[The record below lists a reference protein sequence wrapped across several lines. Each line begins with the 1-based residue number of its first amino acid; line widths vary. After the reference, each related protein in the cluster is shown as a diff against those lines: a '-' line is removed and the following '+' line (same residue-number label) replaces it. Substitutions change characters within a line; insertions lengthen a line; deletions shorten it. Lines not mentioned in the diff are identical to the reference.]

1 MNAPHLVYFSDPMC
15 SWCWGFATVI
25 EAIDEVWGET
35 LPIRVVMGGLRPGTT
50 EPMTDQAKTDMRGYW
65 RQVTEAS
72 GQPFGPSGVDA
83 PGFVYDTDPAARAVV
98 LVRRADPAQAIPFL
112 HAVQRAFYAGGL
124 DVTQPAV
131 LANLAADFGLEP
143 ESFAA
148 ELASEAIKQETWRDY
163 AISQGAG
170 VRGFPTLILGPQAD
184 GTYVAISRGFQ
195 PLGDVLPAIA
205 ARLAAAA

>member
-1 MNAPHLVYFSDPMC
+1 MNAQHLVYFSDPMC

-25 EAIDEVWGET
+25 EAIGDVWGET
-35 LPIRVVMGGLRPGTT
+35 LPVRVVMGGLRPGTT
-50 EPMTDQAKTDMRGYW
+50 EPMTDQAKIDMRGYW

-72 GQPFGPSGVDA
+72 GQPFGPSGADA

-98 LVRRADPAQAIPFL
+98 LVRRDDPAQTIPFL
-112 HAVQRAFYAGGL
+112 HAVQRGFYAGGL
-124 DVTQPAV
+124 DVTRPAV
-131 LANLAADFGLEP
+131 LASLAADFGHEP

-148 ELASEAIKQETWRDY
+148 ELQSEAVKQETWRDY
-163 AISQGAG
+163 AIAQGAG

-195 PLGDVLPAIA
+195 PSADVLPAIA